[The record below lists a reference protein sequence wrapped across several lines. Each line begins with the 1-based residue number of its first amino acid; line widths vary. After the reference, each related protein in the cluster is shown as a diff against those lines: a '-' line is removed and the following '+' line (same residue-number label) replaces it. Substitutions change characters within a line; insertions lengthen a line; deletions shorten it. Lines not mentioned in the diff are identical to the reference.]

1 MSIFPLPVFE
11 ADADPSR
18 RDAMTDAEVYA
29 RLKPPTSIVIRFGS
43 MRFVAEYPYR
53 GDAKPGC
60 GSKLVVRTFR
70 GTELAEMLTT
80 TCGNSGCGKSVS
92 RRELLEYIENSGGR
106 DYPFQTDGQILRVA
120 TVDDLNRWS
129 QVQAA
134 ARAKLPEVRRL
145 MAEHGLGV
153 KVVEVEG
160 ILGEEQLTVHYL
172 SEERV
177 DFRDAV
183 KNLSAAFATR
193 IEMRQV
199 GARDEARLVA
209 DYERCGQHCCCKN
222 FLKVLRPV
230 SMRSAKVQKAT
241 LDPLKISGRCGRLM
255 CCLRY
260 EDETYE
266 DLKKK
271 LPKNKSRVGT
281 PEGPGIVLDSKILVQ
296 LVLVQLEA
304 DGREVAVPV
313 EELSDPETCPRPA
326 PSDDPFRGM
335 PVRRVEGRARRDASS
350 RAASQERH
358 QARDA
363 APPAPKSAER
373 PATSSAEGGPEA
385 PPEGAGKRKRRRKRR
400 RGGGT
405 GPEAAN
411 AVPSGVSE
419 PADLG
424 GPEGGPD
431 DGPDDSDVG
440 PDEAPTG
447 DAPAGTAGEPG
458 HRKRRRR
465 RRRRG
470 GGGADA
476 APPPPAG

>member
-18 RDAMTDAEVYA
+18 RDAMSDAEAYA
-29 RLKPPTSIVIRFGS
+29 RLKPPTSIVVRFGA
-43 MRFVAEYPYR
+43 MKLVGEFPYR

-60 GSKLVVRTFR
+60 GSKLVVRTHR

-92 RRELLEYIENSGGR
+92 RKELLGYIENSGGR
-106 DYPFQTDGQILRVA
+106 DYPFHTDGQVLRVA
-120 TVDDLNRWS
+120 TVEDLNRWS
-129 QVQAA
+129 QVQVE
-134 ARAKLPEVRRL
+134 ARARRGRVREIV
-145 MAEHGLGV
+145 AGAGLAV
-153 KVVEVEG
+153 KVVDVEP
-160 ILGEEQLTVHYL
+160 ILGEEMFIVHFL

-177 DFRDAV
+177 DFREGVRA
-183 KNLSAAFATR
+183 LSAAFATR

-222 FLKVLRPV
+222 FLKVLKPV

-266 DLKKK
+266 DLKKR

-281 PEGPGIVLDSKILVQ
+281 PEGPGIVLDGKILVQ

-326 PSDDPFRGM
+326 PSDDPLRGM
-335 PVRRVEGRARRDASS
+335 PVRRIESRARRDDAS
-350 RAASQERH
+350 RAARQDGHRARTERESAPTPASAPK
-358 QARDA
+358 Q
-363 APPAPKSAER
+363 PPAPEAKEAGEG
-373 PATSSAEGGPEA
+373 EGG
-385 PPEGAGKRKRRRKRR
+385 RRRRR
-400 RGGGT
+400 RRRSGERGEPGAPRENSPESKPDAT
-405 GPEAAN
+405 PAPGSASPEAA
-411 AVPSGVSE
+411 S
-419 PADLG
+419 
-424 GPEGGPD
+424 
-431 DGPDDSDVG
+431 
-440 PDEAPTG
+440 
-447 DAPAGTAGEPG
+447 GEP
-458 HRKRRRR
+458 RRRRR

-470 GGGADA
+470 GGGGGGDA
-476 APPPPAG
+476 SPPTPAGG